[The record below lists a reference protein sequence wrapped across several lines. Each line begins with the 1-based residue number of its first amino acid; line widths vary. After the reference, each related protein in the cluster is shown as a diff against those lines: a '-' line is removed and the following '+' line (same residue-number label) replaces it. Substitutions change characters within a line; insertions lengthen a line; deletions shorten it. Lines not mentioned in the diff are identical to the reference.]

1 LDAPRYRSQVGP
13 PRRYDLIGAMQ
24 FNVMTQLGLRDKH
37 SLLDIGCGSLRG
49 GRLFIPYLL
58 PGNYFGIEPERWKV
72 EEGIDNE
79 LGRDAIR
86 IKEPTFS
93 YRDDFKLS
101 TFGRRFDFMLA
112 QSIFSH
118 ATQAQI
124 RTCLREAAKLLD
136 TLLAA
141 TYFPGPKNY
150 DGTEW
155 THLARYRPDFIE
167 SLATEAG
174 LTMEELDW
182 PHPSGQQWVVFRP

>member
-1 LDAPRYRSQVGP
+1 
-13 PRRYDLIGAMQ
+13 
-24 FNVMTQLGLRDKH
+24 
-37 SLLDIGCGSLRG
+37 
-49 GRLFIPYLL
+49 
-58 PGNYFGIEPERWKV
+58 
-72 EEGIDNE
+72 
-79 LGRDAIR
+79 
-86 IKEPTFS
+86 
-93 YRDDFKLS
+93 
-101 TFGRRFDFMLA
+101 MLA

-124 RTCLREAAKLLD
+124 RTCLQEAAKLLD

-150 DGTEW
+150 EGTEW